1 MFIELTYCTTG
12 RRTLVNIDKLEDITQ
27 DKHGNVKLF
36 WGQEDYVAVEETYE
50 DIKRKLA
57 LAGKLK

>member
-1 MFIELTYCTTG
+1 MFIEVTYCTTG
-12 RRTLVNIDKLEDITQ
+12 RRTLVNIDKLEIVTQ
-27 DKHGNVKLF
+27 DKNGNVKLF

-50 DIKRKLA
+50 DIKMKLA